1 MAGKNDGFTERLLI
15 ALRDAGVDYRPNT
28 KSGLKAFAEKH
39 GITYTTLHKCVRKEW
54 RGHVPEWDQLLKISN
69 AVNKS
74 IAWLLIGKEEAA
86 CRSGTP
92 PDEYMEK
99 AGAVLKSEDARLVKD
114 FKKEILY
121 FFEESRGLKQT
132 MQNPT
137 SEDGESLIQGHE
149 AKKKTVA

>member
-1 MAGKNDGFTERLLI
+1 MCQMKNTLVNLINVELARRGWNQKRLEKESHVNQATISRLLNGCVNI
-15 ALRDAGVDYRPNT
+15 KVESIFAILCSLDLLRD
-28 KSGLKAFAEKH
+28 
-39 GITYTTLHKCVRKEW
+39 KE
-54 RGHVPEWDQLLKISN
+54 
-69 AVNKS
+69 VN
-74 IAWLLIGKEEAA
+74 IGKEEAA

-92 PDEYMEK
+92 PDEYLEK
-99 AGAVLKSEDARLVKD
+99 AGAVLKSDDARLVKD

>member
-1 MAGKNDGFTERLLI
+1 MKNTLVNLINVELARRGWNQKRLEKESHVNQATISRLLNGCVNI
-15 ALRDAGVDYRPNT
+15 KVESIFAILCSLDLLRD
-28 KSGLKAFAEKH
+28 
-39 GITYTTLHKCVRKEW
+39 KE
-54 RGHVPEWDQLLKISN
+54 
-69 AVNKS
+69 VN
-74 IAWLLIGKEEAA
+74 IGKEEAA

-92 PDEYMEK
+92 PDEYLEK
-99 AGAVLKSEDARLVKD
+99 AGAVLKSDDARLVKD